1 MFSNLITIIFL
12 LPLPLYVPNLHQDM
26 SASIEAIQALLDK
39 QTEELNKK
47 RNEDLEKISGM
58 IDVSVKAHIGPL
70 EKRQLDFETMAT
82 GQIKDL
88 VSEVANIK
96 QMFQQP
102 ISNPSAHPSLA
113 RALPPAGPPPPGTIP
128 PSGQPSASQP
138 PP

>member
-1 MFSNLITIIFL
+1 
-12 LPLPLYVPNLHQDM
+12 M

-70 EKRQLDFETMAT
+70 EKRQLDFETMAS

-102 ISNPSAHPSLA
+102 ISDPSAHPSLA
-113 RALPPAGPPPPGTIP
+113 PALPPAGPPPPGTIP